1 MPDSNPAR
9 PAVGRRCPSPSACN
23 ALFLHYNPVIK
34 QFGGTAG
41 PYQAH
46 VAQSKVFQMQN
57 KSSGGLWVVIP
68 AYNEGAVIA
77 DVIAEV
83 RTVYDRVVLVDDG
96 SADDT
101 ADHARSAGAL
111 VVRHPINLGQGAA
124 LQTGIEFAVR
134 NGAEYVATFD
144 ADGQHDIN
152 DVPPMLA
159 MLREQQLDVVLGSR
173 FIGKVVGMKFGRR
186 LLLYAAVLFTRIT
199 TGMKLTDAHNGLRVF
214 TRAAVSRIAL
224 CHNRMAHAS
233 EILEQIASN
242 KLRYAE
248 YGNTVRY
255 TAYSM
260 AKGQRASNAINI
272 VVDLALDRIVK

>member
-1 MPDSNPAR
+1 
-9 PAVGRRCPSPSACN
+9 
-23 ALFLHYNPVIK
+23 
-34 QFGGTAG
+34 
-41 PYQAH
+41 
-46 VAQSKVFQMQN
+46 MQN
-57 KSSGGLWVVIP
+57 NASDALWVVIP
-68 AYNEGAVIA
+68 AYNEGSVIA

-83 RTVYDRVVLVDDG
+83 RSVYPRVVLVDDG
-96 SADDT
+96 SSDDT
-101 ADHARSAGAL
+101 AGHARAAGAM

-124 LQTGIEFAVR
+124 LQTGIEFALR

-152 DVPPMLA
+152 DVPPMA
-159 MLREQQLDVVLGSR
+159 EMLREKGLDVVLGSR

-186 LLLYAAVLFTRIT
+186 LLLYAAVVFTRVT

-214 TRAAVSRIAL
+214 TRAGVSRICL

-233 EILEQIASN
+233 EILEQIASS

-255 TAYSM
+255 TDYSM